1 MNNHSIKRKQQLKGR
16 IVSLSREA
24 AMVEV
29 SRYIKHAKYKKY
41 FRKSK
46 KYSAAFEGAERKVG
60 ESVVIESSR
69 PLSKTKKWVIK
80 NNL

>member
-1 MNNHSIKRKQQLKGR
+1 NKVYGYKNNFFRNRNFAWRSNNRLQVLRLH
-16 IVSLSREA
+16 
-24 AMVEV
+24 
-29 SRYIKHAKYKKY
+29 